1 MSYKILIVDN
11 NQEYIDSLTLLL
23 KKGKGEYDIA
33 CCNGVDEAIYYLKYN
48 RVDCLIFDYAF
59 PQKTAH
65 DFLRFYL
72 RKKKVSPPVIILTGE
87 GNEKIAIESLKL
99 GAVDYLNKETL
110 EIYALERAI
119 AYGIEKN
126 FADMKEAGYKDLLL
140 ALVNAIPDP
149 LTYKNSKGVYLGCNK
164 AFEDFLGLAKV
175 DIIGKTV
182 YDLWPRQV
190 AEEHEKM
197 DKSLLKDPGSS
208 SRDFIICRKDKEAR
222 HVIIRKSTFNDAN
235 GDVAGIVAIV
245 RDVTEEK
252 KRGEDLFD
260 RGVIDPLTGVNNRR
274 YFDERVA
281 IELRVATKAGT
292 PFSLIMIDVDYFKL
306 FNDIY
311 GHQEGDE
318 CLKKIAQA
326 IKGALSHPTASI
338 VRYGEE
344 KFSCIIPSTN
354 KEGAIMIAERIKEK
368 VAALKIPHRGSK
380 VSSIITVSQGVATLP
395 PDKFMSI
402 EELVLCADKALD
414 MAKGL
419 GRNRIEVFRD

>member
-11 NQEYIDSLTLLL
+11 NQEYIDSLTALL

-33 CCNGVDEAIYYLKYN
+33 CCNGVDEAIDHLKYN
-48 RVDCLIFDYAF
+48 HADCLIFDYAF

-65 DFLRFYL
+65 DFLRFYI
-72 RKKKVSPPVIILTGE
+72 RKKKVLPPVIILTGE

-99 GAVDYLNKETL
+99 GAVDYFNKETL
-110 EIYALERAI
+110 EIYTLERSI
-119 AYGIEKN
+119 AYGIEKK
-126 FADMKEAGYKDLLL
+126 FADMKETGYKDFLSTLLDT
-140 ALVNAIPDP
+140 IPDP
-149 LTYKNSKGVYLGCNK
+149 LMYKNSKGVYLGCNK
-164 AFEDFLGLAKV
+164 AFEDFLGFAKV

-182 YDLWPRQV
+182 YDLWPKQV

-197 DKSLLKDPGSS
+197 DKELLENPGSNS
-208 SRDFIICRKDKEAR
+208 HDFIIRRKDKQVK
-222 HVIIRKSTFNDAN
+222 HVIIRKSTFNDAD

-245 RDVTEEK
+245 RDITEEQK
-252 KRGEDLFD
+252 KVQDLFD
-260 RGVIDPLTGVNNRR
+260 RTVTDPLTGVNNRR
-274 YFDERVA
+274 YFDERMA
-281 IELRVATKAGT
+281 IELRVATKSGS

-318 CLKKIAQA
+318 CLKKVAQA
-326 IKGALSHPTASI
+326 IKSSLLRLTDSI
-338 VRYGEE
+338 ARYGRE

-368 VAALKIPHRGSK
+368 VAALKIPHKGLG

-395 PDKFMSI
+395 ADKFMSV
-402 EELVLCADKALD
+402 EELVLCGDKALGR
-414 MAKGL
+414 AKGL
-419 GRNRIEVFRD
+419 GRNRVEVFQD